1 MCFGGNIIMICK
13 NCETENSEDAVYCKN
28 CGTRL
33 DGKHICP
40 SCGNENDSDAKICV
54 SCGKPMEQQS
64 GAKAEKT
71 PVEWKKW
78 VELAGGIC
86 AMVGV
91 FVVLLCTF
99 LLGVRVSIAGGM
111 IAQEQD
117 IWYYFGDAWKQLEE
131 LGDPDVTLK
140 AAAYTEAILGLLISI
155 ATIVT
160 TLVFSILAAVRFG
173 MKTAK
178 KSEKDYLKYA
188 LGAVLSFICGTALL
202 VAMNAME
209 SEGAALVPNAAGV
222 AGIVC
227 GVIFICACLGSRI
240 AVKGK
245 DLLTKNS
252 VMQLA
257 FTAGALVLLSI
268 AVAFATKPA
277 CIMDGANGSGN
288 VSLLAWATSLGMF
301 SGMEDYTMPFAF
313 SMLAMFIQIGAVIA
327 GIYAIGSRMM
337 NLVSDRPN
345 SGFKSNDFFT
355 VLSALFLIFAIVA
368 MKTSEN
374 KLDDM
379 VSFGYANVIV
389 ELVFAV
395 LAYTLA
401 IVYKVLTKE
410 KKQPKVKESN

>member
-13 NCETENSEDAVYCKN
+13 NCETENSEGAVYCKN

-64 GAKAEKT
+64 GAKTEKT

-99 LLGVRVSIAGGM
+99 LLGIRVSISGGM
-111 IAQEQD
+111 VAQEQN
-117 IWYYFGDAWKQLEE
+117 IWHYFGDAWKQLEE

-140 AAAYTEAILGLLISI
+140 AALYTEAILGLLISI

-178 KSEKDYLKYA
+178 KSEKDYLKCA

-209 SEGAALVPNAAGV
+209 SEGASLVPNAAGV

-227 GVIFICACLGSRI
+227 GVIFISACLGSRI

-277 CIMDGANGSGN
+277 CIMDGEGGSGN
-288 VSLLAWATSLGMF
+288 VSLLAWATSLGMV

-327 GIYAIGSRMM
+327 GVYAIGSRMM
-337 NLVSDRPN
+337 NLVTDRPN

-379 VSFGYANVIV
+379 VNFGYANVIV